1 MDFGSVAIS
10 AAISLFLFPLFLFP
24 PPVVP
29 HATRLNTSSMSVI
42 TAKIFVVFINL
53 TPFLFL
59 KFLLVLFVYCLPVSR
74 RDTRIPFPCRN
85 RNGS

>member
-10 AAISLFLFPLFLFP
+10 AAISLFLFPSFFFP
-24 PPVVP
+24 SPVVP

-42 TAKIFVVFINL
+42 AAKIFVVFIDL

-59 KFLLVLFVYCLPVSR
+59 KFLLVLFVYCLPVLRS
-74 RDTRIPFPCRN
+74 DTRIPFPCRN